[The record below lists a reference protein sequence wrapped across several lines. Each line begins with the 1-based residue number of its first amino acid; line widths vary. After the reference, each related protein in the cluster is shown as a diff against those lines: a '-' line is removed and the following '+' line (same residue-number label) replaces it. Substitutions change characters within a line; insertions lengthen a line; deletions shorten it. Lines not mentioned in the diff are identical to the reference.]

1 MLLGIDLGGTKIEG
15 IVLKSKENPEEV
27 IRHRV
32 NTEEEKGYSH
42 VITNIKSL
50 VDYIEEKINH
60 KFNKIGIGTP
70 GTIDPETGL
79 LKNSNSQ
86 CLNGMS
92 IKKDLANILNKTI
105 LIQNDANCFALAET
119 LLGSVKE
126 QYPDAKNV
134 FGIIMGTG
142 VGGGVIID
150 GKTVYGNQGIGGE
163 WGHTIVK
170 DNGDHCYCGKRGCV
184 ESVISGRALQ
194 IYYNKIS
201 GKKLK
206 LEEIFA
212 KKDSDNHAKET
223 FERLI
228 THFGKGLSN
237 VVNIIDPEVIVLGGG
252 LSNIDEL
259 YSEGYDELKKYVF
272 NPTFKTPLLK
282 PKLGD
287 SAGVY
292 GAALL

>member
-15 IVLKSKENPEEV
+15 IVLKSKENPDEI
-27 IRHRV
+27 IRHRI
-32 NTEEEKGYSH
+32 NTEEEKGYSQ
-42 VITNIKSL
+42 VINNIKSL
-50 VDYIEEKINH
+50 VNHIENKINY
-60 KFNKIGIGTP
+60 KFKRLGIGTP

-86 CLNGMS
+86 CLNGKP
-92 IKKDLANILNKTI
+92 IQKDLAKTLDKI
-105 LIQNDANCFALAET
+105 IHIQNDANCFALAET
-119 LLGSVKE
+119 LLGSVKD

-134 FGIIMGTG
+134 FGIIIGTG

-150 GKTVYGNQGIGGE
+150 GKTVYGSQGIGGE
-163 WGHTIVK
+163 WGHTIVT
-170 DNGDHCYCGKRGCV
+170 DDGDECYCGKKGCV

-201 GKKLK
+201 GKNLT
-206 LEEIFA
+206 LEEIYA
-212 KKDSDNHAKET
+212 KKDIDNHAKKT
-223 FERLI
+223 FKRLI
-228 THFGKGLSN
+228 TYFGKGLSN

-272 NPTFKTPLLK
+272 NPTFNTPILR

>member
-15 IVLKSKENPEEV
+15 IVLKSKENPEEI
-27 IRHRV
+27 IRHRI
-32 NTEEEKGYSH
+32 NTEEEKGYSQ
-42 VITNIKSL
+42 VINNIKSL
-50 VDYIEEKINH
+50 VNHIENKINY
-60 KFNKIGIGTP
+60 KFKRLGIGTP

-86 CLNGMS
+86 CLNGMP
-92 IKKDLANILNKTI
+92 IQKDLAKVLDKII

-119 LLGSVKE
+119 LLGSVKD

-134 FGIIMGTG
+134 FGIIIGTG

-150 GKTVYGNQGIGGE
+150 GKTVYGSQGIGGE
-163 WGHTIVK
+163 WGHTIVT
-170 DNGDHCYCGKRGCV
+170 DNGDECYCGKKGCV

-201 GKKLK
+201 GKNLIF
-206 LEEIFA
+206 EEIYA
-212 KKDSDNHAKET
+212 KKDIDNHAKET
-223 FERLI
+223 FDRLI
-228 THFGKGLSN
+228 IHFGKGLSN
-237 VVNIIDPEVIVLGGG
+237 VVNILDPEVIVLGGG
-252 LSNIDEL
+252 LSNIKEL
-259 YSEGYDELKKYVF
+259 YSEGYKELKKYVF
-272 NPTFKTPLLK
+272 NPTFNTPIIR

>member
-15 IVLKSKENPEEV
+15 IVLKSKENPEEI
-27 IRHRV
+27 IRHRI
-32 NTEEEKGYSH
+32 NTEEEKGYSQ
-42 VITNIKSL
+42 VINNIKSL
-50 VDYIEEKINH
+50 VNHIENKINY
-60 KFNKIGIGTP
+60 KFKRLGIGTP

-86 CLNGMS
+86 CLNGMP
-92 IKKDLANILNKTI
+92 IQKDLAKTLDKVI

-119 LLGSVKE
+119 LLGSVKD

-134 FGIIMGTG
+134 FGIIIGTG

-150 GKTVYGNQGIGGE
+150 GKTVYGSQGIGGE
-163 WGHTIVK
+163 WGHTIVT
-170 DNGDHCYCGKRGCV
+170 DDGDECYCGKKGCV

-206 LEEIFA
+206 LEEIYA
-212 KKDSDNHAKET
+212 KKNIDNHAKET

-228 THFGKGLSN
+228 TYFGKGLSN
-237 VVNIIDPEVIVLGGG
+237 VVNIIDPDVIVLGGG

-259 YSEGYDELKKYVF
+259 YDEGYDELKKYVF

>member
-32 NTEEEKGYSH
+32 DTEEEKGYSQ
-42 VITNIKSL
+42 VISNIKSL
-50 VDYIEEKINH
+50 VDSIENRINH
-60 KFNKIGIGTP
+60 KFNKLGIGTP

-86 CLNGMS
+86 CLNGMP
-92 IKKDLANILNKTI
+92 IQKDLSKTLGKTI

-119 LLGSVKE
+119 LLGSVKD
-126 QYPDAKNV
+126 QYPNAKNV
-134 FGIIMGTG
+134 FGIIIGTG

-150 GKTVYGNQGIGGE
+150 GKTLYGSQGIGGE
-163 WGHTIVK
+163 WGHTIVT
-170 DNGDHCYCGKRGCV
+170 DNGDKCYCGKRGCV
-184 ESVISGRALQ
+184 ETVISGRALQ

-206 LEEIFA
+206 FEEIYAIKNSDRDA
-212 KKDSDNHAKET
+212 KKT
-223 FERLI
+223 LERLI
-228 THFGKGLSN
+228 KYFGKGLSN

-259 YSEGYDELKKYVF
+259 YTEGYNELKKYVF

>member
-32 NTEEEKGYSH
+32 DTEEDKGYSQ
-42 VITNIKSL
+42 VISNIKSL
-50 VDYIEEKINH
+50 VDSIENKINH
-60 KFNKIGIGTP
+60 KFNKLGIGTP

-86 CLNGMS
+86 CLNGMP
-92 IKKDLANILNKTI
+92 IQKDLSKTLGKTI

-119 LLGSVKE
+119 LLGSVKD
-126 QYPDAKNV
+126 QYPNAKNV
-134 FGIIMGTG
+134 FGIIIGTG

-150 GKTVYGNQGIGGE
+150 GKTLYGSQGIGGE
-163 WGHTIVK
+163 WGHTIVT
-170 DNGDHCYCGKRGCV
+170 DNGDKCYCGKRGCV
-184 ESVISGRALQ
+184 ETVISGRALQ

-206 LEEIFA
+206 FEEIYAIKNSDSDA
-212 KKDSDNHAKET
+212 KKT

-228 THFGKGLSN
+228 KYFGKGLSN

-259 YSEGYDELKKYVF
+259 YTEGYNELKKYVF

>member
-15 IVLKSKENPEEV
+15 IVLKSKENPDEI

-32 NTEEEKGYSH
+32 NTEEKKGYSH
-42 VITNIKSL
+42 LINNIKSL
-50 VDYIEEKINH
+50 IDHIEKQINH
-60 KFNKIGIGTP
+60 KFKRLGIGTP

-86 CLNGMS
+86 CLNGMP
-92 IKKDLANILNKTI
+92 IQRDLANILNKTI

-119 LLGSVKE
+119 LLGSVRE
-126 QYPDAKNV
+126 QYPNAKNV

-142 VGGGVIID
+142 VGGGLIIN
-150 GKTVYGNQGIGGE
+150 GKTVYGSQGIGGE
-163 WGHTIVK
+163 WGHTIVT
-170 DNGDHCYCGKRGCV
+170 DNGDKCYCGKRGCV
-184 ESVISGRALQ
+184 ESVISGTALQ

-206 LEEIFA
+206 LEDIYSR
-212 KKDSDNHAKET
+212 KDSDIYAKET

-252 LSNIDEL
+252 LSNIGEL
-259 YSEGYDELKKYVF
+259 YNEGYNELKKYVF
-272 NPTFKTPLLK
+272 NPTFKTPILR

>member
-32 NTEEEKGYSH
+32 DTEEEKGYSQ
-42 VITNIKSL
+42 VISNIKSL
-50 VDYIEEKINH
+50 VDSIERRINH
-60 KFNKIGIGTP
+60 KFNKLGIGTP

-86 CLNGMS
+86 CLNGMP
-92 IKKDLANILNKTI
+92 IQKDLSKTLGKTI

-119 LLGSVKE
+119 LLGSVKD
-126 QYPDAKNV
+126 QYPNAKNV
-134 FGIIMGTG
+134 FGIIIGTG

-150 GKTVYGNQGIGGE
+150 GKTLYGSQGIGGE
-163 WGHTIVK
+163 WGHTIVT
-170 DNGDHCYCGKRGCV
+170 DNGDKCYCGKRGCV
-184 ESVISGRALQ
+184 ETVISGRALQ

-206 LEEIFA
+206 FEEIYAIKNSDSDA
-212 KKDSDNHAKET
+212 KKT
-223 FERLI
+223 LERLI
-228 THFGKGLSN
+228 KYFGKGLSN

-259 YSEGYDELKKYVF
+259 YTEGYNELKKYVF

-287 SAGVY
+287 LS
-292 GAALL
+292 LIHI

>member
-163 WGHTIVK
+163 WGLTIVT

-194 IYYNKIS
+194 IYYSKIS

>member
-15 IVLKSKENPEEV
+15 IVLKSKENPEEI
-27 IRHRV
+27 IRHRI
-32 NTEEEKGYSH
+32 NTEEEKGYSQ
-42 VITNIKSL
+42 VINNIKSL
-50 VDYIEEKINH
+50 VNHIENKINY
-60 KFNKIGIGTP
+60 KFKRLGIGTP

-86 CLNGMS
+86 CLNGMP
-92 IKKDLANILNKTI
+92 IQKDLAKTLDKI
-105 LIQNDANCFALAET
+105 IHIQNDANCFALAET
-119 LLGSVKE
+119 LLGSVKD

-134 FGIIMGTG
+134 FGIIIGTG

-150 GKTVYGNQGIGGE
+150 GKTVYGSQGIGGE
-163 WGHTIVK
+163 WGHTIVT
-170 DNGDHCYCGKRGCV
+170 DDGDECYCGKKGCV

-201 GKKLK
+201 GKNLT
-206 LEEIFA
+206 LEEIYA
-212 KKDSDNHAKET
+212 KKDIDNHAKKT
-223 FERLI
+223 FKRLI
-228 THFGKGLSN
+228 TYFGKGLSN

-272 NPTFKTPLLK
+272 NPTFNTPILR

>member
-15 IVLKSKENPEEV
+15 IVLKSKENPEEI

-32 NTEEEKGYSH
+32 NTEEKKGYSH
-42 VITNIKSL
+42 VINNIKSL
-50 VDYIEEKINH
+50 VDYIEEKIKH

-86 CLNGMS
+86 CLNGMP
-92 IKKDLANILNKTI
+92 IQRDLANNLNKTI

-119 LLGSVKE
+119 LLGSIKE
-126 QYPDAKNV
+126 QYPNAKNV

-150 GKTVYGNQGIGGE
+150 GKTVYGSQGIGGE
-163 WGHTIVK
+163 WGHTIVT
-170 DNGDHCYCGKRGCV
+170 DNGDECYCGKKGCV
-184 ESVISGRALQ
+184 EAVISGRALQ

-206 LEEIFA
+206 LEEIYA
-212 KKDSDNHAKET
+212 EKDSDNHAKET

-259 YSEGYDELKKYVF
+259 YNEGYDELKKYFF
-272 NPTFKTPLLK
+272 NPTFNTPILR

>member
-15 IVLKSKENPEEV
+15 IVLKSKENPDEI
-27 IRHRV
+27 IRHRI
-32 NTEEEKGYSH
+32 NTEEEKGYSQ
-42 VITNIKSL
+42 VINNIKSL
-50 VDYIEEKINH
+50 VNHIENKINY
-60 KFNKIGIGTP
+60 KFKRLGIGTP

-86 CLNGMS
+86 CLNGMP
-92 IKKDLANILNKTI
+92 IQKDLAKTLDKI
-105 LIQNDANCFALAET
+105 IHIQNDANCFALAET
-119 LLGSVKE
+119 LLGSVKD

-134 FGIIMGTG
+134 FGIIIGTG

-150 GKTVYGNQGIGGE
+150 GKTVYGSQGIGGE
-163 WGHTIVK
+163 WGHTIVT
-170 DNGDHCYCGKRGCV
+170 DDGDECYCGKKGCV

-201 GKKLK
+201 GKNLT
-206 LEEIFA
+206 LEEIYA
-212 KKDSDNHAKET
+212 KKDIDNHAKKT
-223 FERLI
+223 FKRLI
-228 THFGKGLSN
+228 TYFGKGLSN

-259 YSEGYDELKKYVF
+259 YSEGYEELKKYVF
-272 NPTFKTPLLK
+272 NPTFNTPILR

>member
-15 IVLKSKENPEEV
+15 IVLESKEKPIEV

-32 NTEEEKGYSH
+32 DTEEKKGYLQ
-42 VITNIKSL
+42 VVDNIKSL
-50 VDYIEEKINH
+50 VEYIENKINH
-60 KFNKIGIGTP
+60 KFDKLGIGTP
-70 GTIDPETGL
+70 GTLDPATGL

-86 CLNGMS
+86 CLNGMPL
-92 IKKDLANILNKTI
+92 KKDLSKTLDKTI

-119 LLGSVKE
+119 LLGSVND
-126 QYPDAKNV
+126 QYPHAKNV

-142 VGGGVIID
+142 VGGGIIIN
-150 GKTVYGNQGIGGE
+150 GKTVYGSQGIGGE
-163 WGHTIVK
+163 WGHTIVT
-170 DNGDHCYCGKRGCV
+170 DNGDECYCGKRGCV
-184 ESVISGRALQ
+184 ETVISGRAPQ
-194 IYYNKIS
+194 TYYKNIS
-201 GKKLK
+201 GRKLK
-206 LEEIFA
+206 FEEIYA
-212 KKDSDNHAKET
+212 TKDNDKYAKET

-228 THFGKGLSN
+228 TYFGKGLSN

-252 LSNIDEL
+252 LSNINEL
-259 YSEGYDELKKYVF
+259 YTEGYNELKKYVF
-272 NPTFKTPLLK
+272 NPTFSTPILK

>member
-163 WGHTIVK
+163 WGHTIVT